1 MAEPKSNHSD
11 VPKRKRTTV
20 KDVALAANVS
30 PMTVSNVV
38 NNNLQYVSS
47 KTKARVEREIARLS
61 YRKQAA
67 GRNLRYSDQRSV
79 GLIVVSD
86 DPAFLEDQF
95 STKIAAGLANSLNNA
110 DYTMTV
116 QGVSADAL
124 SQAMIMRN
132 FDVSGVC
139 AMISGSEEVREKI
152 VGQLHALNQPL
163 VLFQQ
168 THTEGMSDV
177 CTIRLNEQESGELMG
192 DHLLARGVRSVLALR
207 PQQHWFAIERRFE
220 GIQKAMSNT
229 TGSPSFTILEAAS
242 ESLVSVQTALEKYLE
257 ENPLPDAIV
266 GGNDQIALAA
276 MLLLAGRGVKAPEDV
291 CIAGFNGFEAH
302 RYLRPRLTTIISP
315 AYDLGEQAGKLLLER
330 LSGGA
335 FSTHDLLLPVHFSR
349 GGTT

>member
-1 MAEPKSNHSD
+1 MDKLLTPIMCRRFGLAEPKSNHSD

-95 STKIAAGLANSLNNA
+95 STKIAVGLANSLNNA

-132 FDVSGVC
+132 FDVSG
-139 AMISGSEEVREKI
+139 
-152 VGQLHALNQPL
+152 
-163 VLFQQ
+163 
-168 THTEGMSDV
+168 
-177 CTIRLNEQESGELMG
+177 
-192 DHLLARGVRSVLALR
+192 SV
-207 PQQHWFAIERRFE
+207 P
-220 GIQKAMSNT
+220 
-229 TGSPSFTILEAAS
+229 
-242 ESLVSVQTALEKYLE
+242 
-257 ENPLPDAIV
+257 
-266 GGNDQIALAA
+266 
-276 MLLLAGRGVKAPEDV
+276 
-291 CIAGFNGFEAH
+291 
-302 RYLRPRLTTIISP
+302 
-315 AYDLGEQAGKLLLER
+315 
-330 LSGGA
+330 
-335 FSTHDLLLPVHFSR
+335 
-349 GGTT
+349 